1 VTARTAARLA
11 WSLWSLAM
19 ALEVAAILLWLANH
33 PTLVSRFGTTEDF
46 APQVFLVPGYAT
58 VGAVIRHASATGSAG
73 CSSPS
78 GSPPPCSS
86 SPAPTSSGGPLSRP
100 GRRRDW
106 QAAQAALERLAGWSR
121 HRHYRQ
127 QPHLDRADRD
137 RPGRRLDRTAGPQ
150 ERDGR

>member
-1 VTARTAARLA
+1 VSARTAARLA

-58 VGAVIRHASATGSAG
+58 VGAVIAARQRNRIGWLFLAFGLAAAVLVFASAYFL
-73 CSSPS
+73 
-78 GSPPPCSS
+78 
-86 SPAPTSSGGPLSRP
+86 GGPLSRP

-121 HRHYRQ
+121 HRHHRQ